1 MKKKYMKPSMS
12 IVQLQQQCQILAG
25 SQPAV
30 RGFTDDPESVVWDDD
45 GLDDEDILR

>member
-1 MKKKYMKPSMS
+1 MS

-30 RGFTDDPESVVWDDD
+30 RDFTDDPEGVNWDND
-45 GLDDEDILR
+45 GLDDEDVLR

>member
-1 MKKKYMKPSMS
+1 MS

-30 RGFTDDPESVVWDDD
+30 RDFTDDPEDVVWDND
-45 GLDDEDILR
+45 GLDDEDVLR